1 MHIKDAAEKVG
12 LSADTIRYYERIGLV
27 PPIPRLSSGVRDF
40 QQEDLNALEFVKCF
54 RSAGVSVESL
64 IAYMTL
70 YGKGEETQAERLT
83 ILQDERQK
91 LLERIEEQQAALRR
105 LDDKVSLYQEAL
117 EANKERKKR

>member
-1 MHIKDAAEKVG
+1 M
-12 LSADTIRYYERIGLV
+12 
-27 PPIPRLSSGVRDF
+27 
-40 QQEDLNALEFVKCF
+40 NALEFVKCF

-70 YGKGEETQAERLT
+70 YGKGEETQAERLA